1 MVGRFCLVTDKPGDD
16 DLGRLGD
23 EVDPL
28 EDLTGAEQPAAVPPG
43 AVTCFHVFPD
53 GSDKVTPVRT
63 TTDRSSARDSQSL
76 VNFNLILEILET
88 FKKLIHYL

>member
-1 MVGRFCLVTDKPGDD
+1 MVGGFCLVTDNRPGD

-28 EDLTGAEQPAAVPPG
+28 EALTGAEKPAAVPPG

-63 TTDRSSARDSQSL
+63 TTHRSSARDSQSL
-76 VNFNLILEILET
+76 VNSNLI
-88 FKKLIHYL
+88 